1 MATAAVL
8 TERAESLGLPITK
21 NAFEG
26 TLENP
31 VPPLPYMVC
40 GVRRCNGI
48 YRNLR
53 SYIAR
58 NFKYYRRNQRGRHW
72 R

>member
-8 TERAESLGLPITK
+8 TERAEILGLPITK

-31 VPPLPYMVC
+31 VPPLHGLPFAT
-40 GVRRCNGI
+40 GSNRRG
-48 YRNLR
+48 
-53 SYIAR
+53 
-58 NFKYYRRNQRGRHW
+58 G
-72 R
+72 

>member
-26 TLENP
+26 AAITLHG
-31 VPPLPYMVC
+31 LPFAT
-40 GVRRCNGI
+40 GSNRRG
-48 YRNLR
+48 
-53 SYIAR
+53 
-58 NFKYYRRNQRGRHW
+58 G
-72 R
+72 